1 MANYFT
7 ENFQSAI
14 AGGNLS
20 NVTTAD
26 ASHSTSGTNYL
37 PTDWVKFS
45 DLTADTNGT
54 TIGTAFSGTQLGPA
68 LQSQSW
74 GNQTTDSNFRDNQWV
89 IFTDGTGSNNTGP
102 LGGRNPVNNG
112 HLTTTGN
119 DKYLGW
125 EASAINGS
133 NFGDS
138 TTRNRGLGLIRTKAI
153 DLTSVSSTEVLTL
166 TGYFHAY
173 GIAIGAFGVAC
184 TTSSNNASSASE
196 AFTGSGFTGF
206 TNNTGDGLGGGGC
219 DIDYASGNSSTIN
232 VYNKKRI
239 VGQQQTSNS
248 ATWNPFSVDL
258 TGAGGQTVY
267 IYFLYESM
275 NQLSYKWDETN
286 SYTGSEYW
294 KGDFCITDLSLD
306 DSVIPDTDYEGKI
319 FNIAGS
325 SIENIYGQ
333 DLDEGD
339 KVIGSDGVNTAVTT
353 KVFNF
358 TNSFTGTGSLSG
370 TANFRLRT
378 TSTWTTFAS
387 VNLATAGNSF
397 SVSVPENIV
406 DSAYATGNN
415 ISFSFPNPAGDYTLE
430 SFSETIT
437 PANAVHNYYSHS
449 FGSSSYILGYNRTTP
464 STTNF
469 TLNWES

>member
-7 ENFQSAI
+7 ENFRSALS
-14 AGGNLS
+14 GGNLS
-20 NVTTAD
+20 NVTNAD

-45 DLTADTNGT
+45 DLTAETNGC
-54 TIGTAFSGTQLGPA
+54 TIGAAFSGTQLGPA
-68 LQSQSW
+68 KQTESW
-74 GNQTTDSNFRDNQWV
+74 GNQVTDNNFRDNQWV
-89 IFTDGTGSNNTGP
+89 IFTDGTASSGTGP
-102 LGGRNPVNNG
+102 LGGRNPANNG

-125 EASAINGS
+125 EASAINGT
-133 NFGDS
+133 NFGDT
-138 TTRNRGLGLIRTKAI
+138 TTRDRGLGLIRTKAI
-153 DLTSVSSTEVLTL
+153 DLTSVSSTETLTL

-173 GIAIGAFGVAC
+173 GLAIGAFGVAC
-184 TTSSNNASSASE
+184 TTSTNNASSANE

-206 TNNTGDGLGGGGC
+206 TNDTGDGDGGGGC

-239 VGQQQTSNS
+239 VGEQQTSNS
-248 ATWNPFSVDL
+248 ASWNPFSVDL

-267 IYFLYESM
+267 IYFLYECM

-286 SYTGSEYW
+286 SYVGSEYW

-306 DSVIPDTDYEGKI
+306 DSVVPDTDYEGKI

-339 KVIGSDGVNTAVTT
+339 KVMGSDGVNTAVQT

-370 TANFRLRT
+370 TASFRIRLNSGW
-378 TSTWTTFAS
+378 TSFAT

-406 DSAYATGNN
+406 SGAYATGNN
-415 ISFSFPNPAGDYTLE
+415 ISFSFPAPAGDYTLDSISQTVTPSNAVYNYYTH
-430 SFSETIT
+430 SFS
-437 PANAVHNYYSHS
+437 S
-449 FGSSSYILGYNRTTP
+449 FMYILGYNRTTP
-464 STTNF
+464 SITNF